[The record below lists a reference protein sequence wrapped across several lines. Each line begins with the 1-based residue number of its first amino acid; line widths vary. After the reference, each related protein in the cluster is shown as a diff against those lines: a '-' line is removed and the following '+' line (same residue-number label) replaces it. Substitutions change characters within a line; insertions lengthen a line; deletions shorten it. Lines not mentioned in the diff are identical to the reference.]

1 MRTERHPHLD
11 TLEHKH
17 RALHAQV
24 DAEEAR
30 PAPDS
35 VKLAMLKRELGKVK
49 LSNLNAVVLR
59 DFIDRRQDDGA
70 GGGKCSRSLRRAR
83 SPAASRP

>member
-35 VKLAMLKRELGKVK
+35 VKLAMLKRERLAAK
-49 LSNLNAVVLR
+49 SAVLAFSTSLEMEGAR
-59 DFIDRRQDDGA
+59 D
-70 GGGKCSRSLRRAR
+70 
-83 SPAASRP
+83 